1 MSDTP
6 IDDLETSIDIEVN
19 PFDELQAA
27 ISALPAVDPERVE
40 KVLAKLRAGKL
51 DILGDEKQR
60 LAAATRI
67 ARQLIQGDP
76 EPQ

>member
-6 IDDLETSIDIEVN
+6 IDDLETSTEIELN
-19 PFDELQAA
+19 PLDEIQAA
-27 ISALPAVDPERVE
+27 ISAMPAVDPERVE
-40 KVLAKLRAGKL
+40 AVLAKLRAGKL

-67 ARQLIQGDP
+67 ARQLMHDDSAN
-76 EPQ
+76 